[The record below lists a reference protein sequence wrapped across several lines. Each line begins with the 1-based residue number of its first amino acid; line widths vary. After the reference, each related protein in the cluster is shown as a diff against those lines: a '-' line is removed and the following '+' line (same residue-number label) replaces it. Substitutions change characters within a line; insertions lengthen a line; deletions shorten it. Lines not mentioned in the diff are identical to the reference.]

1 MKTGHSGTAELPS
14 SLKDFRDRYRARV
27 IGPLYNGFVHLAF
40 VVIGSSAVIGLSLSL
55 VRDPTWLD
63 WLCLPVTF
71 VLANFIEYLGHR
83 GPMHHWFWRMGLI
96 FHRHTYEHHQFFTDE
111 WMTCRNQRDFKI
123 VLFPAVMLFFYLG
136 VIAFPIGGLLYLFH
150 TRNTA
155 YFYVAMATFYF
166 MSYEVLHFCYHLDD
180 DIWISRL
187 PIIRA
192 LRRHHRIHHRL
203 NLMLK
208 YNFNITWPIADF
220 FFGTIYREREAAAE
234 AEPVPQVQAFEECLT
249 SNDECLKKTE

>member
-1 MKTGHSGTAELPS
+1 MDTGRDRRGELPP
-14 SLKDFRDRYRARV
+14 SLREFRTEYRARV

-40 VVIGSSAVIGLSLSL
+40 VVFGSSAVIGVALSL

-71 VLANFIEYLGHR
+71 VLANVVEYLGHR
-83 GPMHHWFWRMGLI
+83 GPMHHWFRGMGLM
-96 FHRHTYEHHQFFTDE
+96 FYRHTHEHHQFFTDE
-111 WMTCRNQRDFKI
+111 WMTCRNQKDFKI

-136 VIAFPIGGLLYLFH
+136 VVAFPIGILLYLFH

-180 DIWISRL
+180 DVWIAKL
-187 PIIRA
+187 PVIRA
-192 LRRHHRIHHRL
+192 LRRHHRVHHRL

-208 YNFNITWPIADF
+208 YNFNITWPISDF
-220 FFGTIYREREAAAE
+220 FFRTIYRERKAE
-234 AEPVPQVQAFEECLT
+234 VPREESSSEQEPVPTAQT
-249 SNDECLKKTE
+249 